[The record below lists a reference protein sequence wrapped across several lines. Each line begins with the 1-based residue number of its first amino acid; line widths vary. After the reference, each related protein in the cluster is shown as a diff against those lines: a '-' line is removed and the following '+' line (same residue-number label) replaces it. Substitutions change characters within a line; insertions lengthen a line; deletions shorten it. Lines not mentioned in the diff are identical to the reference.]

1 MRKSFTI
8 KNIAKT
14 AIFSVIIVIFRI
26 FAVQKLILRGMK
38 FLGNILW
45 LVFGGIIIA
54 IIYYIVGLMMCI
66 TIIGIPFGVQ
76 LFKLG
81 TYALWPF
88 GRDLVNGPNEPG
100 CVSVLMNLIWILCG
114 WWEIAILHFTFGLLF
129 CLTIVGI
136 PWGLQHF
143 KMAIA
148 TVFPFGKTIRRV

>member
-1 MRKSFTI
+1 
-8 KNIAKT
+8 
-14 AIFSVIIVIFRI
+14 
-26 FAVQKLILRGMK
+26 MK

-54 IIYYIVGLMMCI
+54 IIYYVVGLLMCI

-88 GRDLVNGPNEPG
+88 GRDLVNGPDEPG

>member
-1 MRKSFTI
+1 
-8 KNIAKT
+8 
-14 AIFSVIIVIFRI
+14 
-26 FAVQKLILRGMK
+26 MK
-38 FLGNILW
+38 FIGNLLW

-100 CVSVLMNLIWILCG
+100 CVSVLMNLIWILFG

-129 CLTIVGI
+129 CVTIVGF

>member
-1 MRKSFTI
+1 
-8 KNIAKT
+8 
-14 AIFSVIIVIFRI
+14 
-26 FAVQKLILRGMK
+26 MK

-54 IIYYIVGLMMCI
+54 IIYYIVGLLMCI

-114 WWEIAILHFTFGLLF
+114 WWEIAILYFTFGLLF